1 MAVYTQVL
9 DSEID
14 DVGVLLSNAMQRG
27 RLKDIAEVVINKI

>member
-14 DVGVLLSNAMQRG
+14 DVGVLLANAMQRG